1 MSALIACGRCSEFR
15 DAATSGELVGIN
27 DASNDDDGD
36 WFDMR
41 VLTRMEGVAVIDVA
55 CGARHT
61 LALTTR
67 GEVFAFGHN
76 WDGQLGVG
84 DTSDRSAP
92 TPLKAF
98 ALLRALRGR
107 LVVQVAAGTDH
118 SLAIDNSG
126 ALYAWGSG
134 KSGQLGNG
142 VALDSGALDASLHQ
156 LTPRP
161 LLALHGIRIVQVASG
176 ASHVLALADD
186 GALFA
191 WGCGRNGRL
200 GLGSVRDEAHPRRV
214 ADIQQRTLAVAC
226 GWSHSLAIVAP
237 VSQSALMSLL
247 RPRSDSRSRLGDRTA
262 VLFAWGRGA
271 DGRLGTGTN
280 DDEHKPA
287 MVVDALPAN
296 IVAVAGGHHHSAV
309 IDAEGDLYTFGLN
322 NYGQLGLG
330 EKAPRSVATPTRVPH
345 VRRRGVVGVA
355 CGGYH
360 TSFWTNDGRMYS
372 FGLNTHGQLGVGRD
386 PVDAAAQRQAAAR
399 AATPTQY
406 VAPASVWASLLRGGA
421 SIVAEDDDNDQDEAA
436 SPAPAPGS
444 AMKSSESMP
453 HLSLRAMVEHAN
465 AATTLKRSSRRAS
478 LDLGAHH
485 RHGSG
490 ALKSAFESDVAI
502 RAAHMVRPFVSKPMR
517 VRTGTLSER
526 RTPGVTRISAG
537 WRTTFAVVE
546 DERVN
551 ESKASQALFTSS
563 SGTQVADDESDD
575 GDDDD
580 APAASSA
587 STEDAAAAPVI
598 PFVAARGPG
607 TPVRVKPVIDKPESA
622 NDEGDDE
629 AAFHSAL
636 RDLHRDDDGG
646 AGDATDEELTAEDE
660 AALNSQSFVQIL
672 SSSDAMQVASRAN
685 RPETQPAPDAMP
697 PPSVGDFEHFDTL
710 QKLASAA
717 VAAREVDSPRLA
729 PMMRGRRP
737 ASVAGPLAPQ
747 APQLEPQ
754 VWRDELTLTTHWL
767 HEILPDWDRRYTLR
781 ATRTQWRRG
790 VPPGARGAVWQ
801 RAVGNDLQITA
812 TQYAELVGEAAR
824 ARNADAAADE
834 APHDDD
840 SPAAVPAAPKRRA
853 SSSEQ
858 AARLIE
864 IDLPRTMPQLGAF
877 KSGAMRAELQEVL
890 EAYAQFNRRTQYA
903 QGMSYVAAM
912 LHLHLRSPF
921 DTFVTL
927 ANLLDRDMFQALYSV
942 SVRGIARH
950 VKVFDALFQRM
961 LPKLSRHFLQLS
973 IGTDYYLLDW
983 YMTVF
988 ARALPYGSS
997 ARIWDC
1003 ALLEGDQFLFQS
1015 AVGLLRLHQ
1024 DMLLKADFEQCLQIL
1039 RTLPAAADEEKLMRA
1054 IFSVTLPREF
1064 DSLIAVMRAEYE
1076 RKRSSQSSAVHS
1088 AGGRQNLL
1096 NAVKDNYLSTG
1107 ASFVTPTR
1115 LSMRPVVR
1123 DADDNN
1129 DDDEVVERLP
1139 VARRLDLT

>member
-1 MSALIACGRCSEFR
+1 
-15 DAATSGELVGIN
+15 
-27 DASNDDDGD
+27 
-36 WFDMR
+36 
-41 VLTRMEGVAVIDVA
+41 
-55 CGARHT
+55 
-61 LALTTR
+61 
-67 GEVFAFGHN
+67 
-76 WDGQLGVG
+76 
-84 DTSDRSAP
+84 
-92 TPLKAF
+92 
-98 ALLRALRGR
+98 
-107 LVVQVAAGTDH
+107 
-118 SLAIDNSG
+118 
-126 ALYAWGSG
+126 
-134 KSGQLGNG
+134 
-142 VALDSGALDASLHQ
+142 
-156 LTPRP
+156 
-161 LLALHGIRIVQVASG
+161 
-176 ASHVLALADD
+176 
-186 GALFA
+186 
-191 WGCGRNGRL
+191 
-200 GLGSVRDEAHPRRV
+200 
-214 ADIQQRTLAVAC
+214 
-226 GWSHSLAIVAP
+226 
-237 VSQSALMSLL
+237 
-247 RPRSDSRSRLGDRTA
+247 
-262 VLFAWGRGA
+262 
-271 DGRLGTGTN
+271 
-280 DDEHKPA
+280 
-287 MVVDALPAN
+287 
-296 IVAVAGGHHHSAV
+296 
-309 IDAEGDLYTFGLN
+309 
-322 NYGQLGLG
+322 
-330 EKAPRSVATPTRVPH
+330 
-345 VRRRGVVGVA
+345 
-355 CGGYH
+355 
-360 TSFWTNDGRMYS
+360 
-372 FGLNTHGQLGVGRD
+372 
-386 PVDAAAQRQAAAR
+386 
-399 AATPTQY
+399 
-406 VAPASVWASLLRGGA
+406 
-421 SIVAEDDDNDQDEAA
+421 
-436 SPAPAPGS
+436 
-444 AMKSSESMP
+444 
-453 HLSLRAMVEHAN
+453 
-465 AATTLKRSSRRAS
+465 
-478 LDLGAHH
+478 
-485 RHGSG
+485 
-490 ALKSAFESDVAI
+490 
-502 RAAHMVRPFVSKPMR
+502 
-517 VRTGTLSER
+517 
-526 RTPGVTRISAG
+526 
-537 WRTTFAVVE
+537 
-546 DERVN
+546 
-551 ESKASQALFTSS
+551 
-563 SGTQVADDESDD
+563 
-575 GDDDD
+575 
-580 APAASSA
+580 
-587 STEDAAAAPVI
+587 VI

-607 TPVRVKPVIDKPESA
+607 TPVRVKPVIDKAPESA

-685 RPETQPAPDAMP
+685 RPETQPAADAMP

-710 QKLASAA
+710 QKLATAA

-737 ASVAGPLAPQ
+737 ASVAGPIAPQ

-812 TQYAELVGEAAR
+812 AQYAELVGEAAR

-840 SPAAVPAAPKRRA
+840 SPAAAPAAPKRRA

-983 YMTVF
+983 FMTVF

-1024 DMLLKADFEQCLQIL
+1024 DCCSRPILSSVCRFCARCLLRQT
-1039 RTLPAAADEEKLMRA
+1039 R
-1054 IFSVTLPREF
+1054 
-1064 DSLIAVMRAEYE
+1064 
-1076 RKRSSQSSAVHS
+1076 RS
-1088 AGGRQNLL
+1088 
-1096 NAVKDNYLSTG
+1096 
-1107 ASFVTPTR
+1107 
-1115 LSMRPVVR
+1115 
-1123 DADDNN
+1123 
-1129 DDDEVVERLP
+1129 
-1139 VARRLDLT
+1139 